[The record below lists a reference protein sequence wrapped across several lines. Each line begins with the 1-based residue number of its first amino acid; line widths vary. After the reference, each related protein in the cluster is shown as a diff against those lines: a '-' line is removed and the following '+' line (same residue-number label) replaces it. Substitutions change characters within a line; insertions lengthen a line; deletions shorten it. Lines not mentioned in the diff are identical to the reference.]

1 MLQMVLLR
9 FVHLRARAQCF
20 LYKHKDPRLIPRVH
34 IKNLGMMLSMV
45 LVQLVSY
52 SPMRKPV
59 SKNSGL
65 YLRNNIQGC
74 PLVSTHLCTHIHTH
88 LHTRVHLHI
97 HVQLHTHTHTEIRF
111 MHFIQN
117 KTDAY

>member
-20 LYKHKDPRLIPRVH
+20 LYKRKDSSLIPRVH

-52 SPMRKPV
+52 SPMKKPV
-59 SKNSGL
+59 SKKKN
-65 YLRNNIQGC
+65 
-74 PLVSTHLCTHIHTH
+74 VDCT
-88 LHTRVHLHI
+88 
-97 HVQLHTHTHTEIRF
+97 
-111 MHFIQN
+111 
-117 KTDAY
+117 